1 MTGPQLED
9 LRQREL
15 ITQEQY
21 EHIKPI
27 LTGKIVSVFYEL
39 RTLLYLGILLFSSG
53 AGILIYQ
60 NIGQIGH
67 VLALSGLTLLM
78 LACFAYVT
86 LKRQP
91 YSHDS
96 VKPPSPYY
104 DYVVLLGCLLLVSVL
119 GYAQFQFNL
128 LEGNL
133 KWATLSTA
141 VIFFAVA
148 YRFDHVGILSM
159 AITAFVS
166 FWGIRLSIVNWAAGD
181 FFTSRQLYVTALVL
195 GSALTAIGSGL
206 DTRKIKTHFSF
217 TYQNFGF
224 LLYFAGCLVG
234 MAAEDIPYGWFVL
247 LIYAGC
253 AAAYRIA
260 QWKKSFLFLLY
271 AFLAAYIATTVW
283 LGDLIF
289 DQHEVLWFLYSI
301 ISCGALIFF
310 VVKYRHYFKQ

>member
-67 VLALSGLTLLM
+67 LLAHSGLTLLM

-96 VKPPSPYY
+96 VKPSSPYY
-104 DYVVLLGCLLLVSVL
+104 DYVLLLGCLLLVSVL
-119 GYAQFQFNL
+119 GYAQFQFKL

-133 KWATLSTA
+133 EWATLSTA

-195 GSALTAIGSGL
+195 GLSLTAIGSWL
-206 DTRKIKTHFSF
+206 DTRKIKMHFSF
-217 TYQNFGF
+217 TYQNFGL

-247 LIYAGC
+247 LIYSGC